1 MKRLDKFLIRFF
13 VGTLILLCLVIADKY
28 QYIDLD
34 EYKEKISNNINPLNL
49 INKINGKLEIVDLG
63 TEEEISVSSNYKEY
77 HIIDENIR
85 RYEDLK
91 PLFDLYRKYKVYLCP
106 KPVVQINLGYSSAS
120 KARTDI
126 QEDFLAYIDFK
137 GKSFWEC
144 MCLFAF
150 FLGERNYYSEQ
161 CRRIYSSL
169 YHRYDLLL
177 IYKLISLLKKKP
189 FLRKKI
195 GFS

>member
-85 RYEDLK
+85 RYDCNEFEPVNNYIAGVVSK
-91 PLFDLYRKYKVYLCP
+91 IERKQNKTYT
-106 KPVVQINLGYSSAS
+106 ITILG
-120 KARTDI
+120 
-126 QEDFLAYIDFK
+126 ID
-137 GKSFWEC
+137 
-144 MCLFAF
+144 
-150 FLGERNYYSEQ
+150 N
-161 CRRIYSSL
+161 RIYQYSNLESFD
-169 YHRYDLLL
+169 YH
-177 IYKLISLLKKKP
+177 IYNYIKTDEI
-189 FLRKKI
+189 I
-195 GFS
+195 GNANDYYELMILNQ